1 MIASAHALYHL
12 GHVRAPTTKISN
24 FSGCHPFQYG
34 RAIAAHNG
42 IITNT
47 LNLETKEAY
56 QPEVDSEWIPFL
68 YNKPQTKFVTAFGKF
83 QSALERL
90 EGTYGTWLHDTS
102 SRTILVGRGD
112 NTIYWNADN
121 TMFSSKAI
129 SNYGIENLM
138 HNGSIYMGCLG
149 DNSSP
154 RFSDVNVDNRI
165 QRKPKYFIPN

>member
-1 MIASAHALYHL
+1 MPPRALYHL
-12 GHVRAPTTKISN
+12 GHVRAPTTKESK

-34 RAIAAHNG
+34 KAIAAHNG

-47 LNLETKEAY
+47 LNLETKEMY

-83 QSALERL
+83 QRVLERL

-102 SRTILVGRGD
+102 SRTVLVGRGD
-112 NTIYWNADN
+112 NTIFWDKEK
-121 TMFSSKAI
+121 TMFSSKEI
-129 SNYGIENLM
+129 SQHGITELQPD
-138 HNGSIYMGCLG
+138 GSIYMSCLG

-154 RFSDVNVDNRI
+154 RFSDVNTDNRI